1 MYFLSNFQVYNTVL
15 LTRVT
20 MVFIRFPWPYTPYT
34 SLYLLTN
41 ISTSSLPPCSRHHM
55 LTLCFYEF
63 GFIDTTCKTDR
74 TKFCL
79 SPSYFIYYSAL
90 KAHPCGCKWHDFLIL
105 NCWILLYYR
114 YYIEYFLRFYLFI
127 FRREK
132 DRERNIE
139 VWEIHPL
146 VHPQMGTWPPT
157 QACPLTGN
165 WASNLKVHRQALN
178 PLTTPAR
185 AITFSLFIHRW
196 QLRLFHVS
204 AIVNT
209 TAMNI
214 ERAQIYFCDSDFISL
229 EFTHGSEICPQCT
242 SAPFSP
248 HLDLQLSL
256 SSW

>member
-1 MYFLSNFQVYNTVL
+1 MTDLNLSTTYQLFEFAYDIITLHVVKTFKMYFLSNFQVYNTVL

-105 NCWILLYYR
+105 NCWI
-114 YYIEYFLRFYLFI
+114 YFI
-127 FRREK
+127 
-132 DRERNIE
+132 
-139 VWEIHPL
+139 
-146 VHPQMGTWPPT
+146 
-157 QACPLTGN
+157 
-165 WASNLKVHRQALN
+165 
-178 PLTTPAR
+178 
-185 AITFSLFIHRW
+185 
-196 QLRLFHVS
+196 
-204 AIVNT
+204 
-209 TAMNI
+209 
-214 ERAQIYFCDSDFISL
+214 
-229 EFTHGSEICPQCT
+229 ICII
-242 SAPFSP
+242 
-248 HLDLQLSL
+248 
-256 SSW
+256 